1 MRGPQLIVGEG
12 ALDALADAVR
22 ALPARRVLV
31 ISDAGLA
38 AAGWVE
44 RVRRLLEQEGIE
56 VALFT
61 AVGANPGDGEM
72 RAGAQLAREARPEA
86 LIALGGGSCLDATK
100 GIALVLAGGGRVTD
114 YRGFGR
120 AKGSLLPMIA
130 VPTTAGTGSDAQSY
144 AVLVDEESGRKL
156 ACGDPQLMF
165 RTVILDPQTTAS
177 VPLPVVA
184 AATLDALTHAVE
196 SLVSKR
202 ANPFSQVA
210 SREAFERLAGGA
222 DAAFAGHADAATRS
236 SMQIGAFLAGRAIE
250 LSMLGAAHACANPL
264 THRFAIAHGVAV
276 GLMIPHVIRL
286 NAPAAEP
293 LYRQLDPGGSAA
305 LAQRFETWLDRAGVA
320 RRLRDHSVAE
330 ENLAELAAEAA
341 TQWTGAFNPVGLD
354 ASGFEALYRSAW

>member
-1 MRGPQLIVGEG
+1 
-12 ALDALADAVR
+12 
-22 ALPARRVLV
+22 
-31 ISDAGLA
+31 
-38 AAGWVE
+38 
-44 RVRRLLEQEGIE
+44 
-56 VALFT
+56 
-61 AVGANPGDGEM
+61 
-72 RAGAQLAREARPEA
+72 
-86 LIALGGGSCLDATK
+86 
-100 GIALVLAGGGRVTD
+100 
-114 YRGFGR
+114 
-120 AKGSLLPMIA
+120 
-130 VPTTAGTGSDAQSY
+130 
-144 AVLVDEESGRKL
+144 
-156 ACGDPQLMF
+156 MF

-222 DAAFAGHADAATRS
+222 DAAFEGHADAATRS